1 MNRLRHYH
9 LPDTPSASTPCPEA
23 GITEVPCW
31 EEPTRIIVLTTAD
44 GVRQWRCEGLASNV
58 TPEGL
63 RILADLLEDAENR
76 SRLHDSVGELLTL
89 LVPAR
94 A

>member
-1 MNRLRHYH
+1 MIYHHH
-9 LPDTPSASTPCPEA
+9 LPAPPPACQPAPEA
-23 GITEVPCW
+23 GITEVPTW
-31 EEPTRIIVLTTAD
+31 EEPTRIIILTTSD

-63 RILADLLEDAENR
+63 RALADLLEQAEQR
-76 SRLHDSVGELLTL
+76 TKHDVSESSLELR
-89 LVPAR
+89 VPAR

>member
-1 MNRLRHYH
+1 MIYH
-9 LPDTPSASTPCPEA
+9 HHLVSPPPVPQPVPEA
-23 GITEVPCW
+23 GITEIAAW
-31 EEPTRIIVLTTAD
+31 SEPTRIIVLTSSD

-63 RILADLLEDAENR
+63 RVLADLLEQAEDRPTHDA
-76 SRLHDSVGELLTL
+76 SDSSLELRA
-89 LVPAR
+89 PAL